1 VNAVLPNLVVILRG
15 LGTAEVLSAAEALE
29 HAGVQA
35 LEVTLD
41 SPDALASIEALA
53 ARPAGLLV
61 GAGTARTLGDVA
73 RAADAGA
80 AFLLSPHCDPD
91 LIRATKERG
100 LVSVPGAFTPTEIV
114 AAHAAGADVVKVF
127 PVHTVEPAYVRA
139 VREPLS
145 DIPLL
150 ACGGLTAQ
158 RSREFLAAG
167 CVSVGV
173 GLGLIDADAAA
184 AGDWAALR
192 EGARRY
198 LAELTP

>member
-139 VREPLS
+139 VREPLP
-145 DIPLL
+145 DVPLL